1 MSDAGVEKKNSKD
14 KNIYNFDELDHEFKF
29 EISRKPGGENIMYCF
44 ACGTC
49 AGICPVGD
57 KNQDFD
63 PRRVIRMAI
72 LGFREEVLSS
82 PAIWLCSTCYSC
94 TVRCPQDVKIT
105 ALMNTIQTI
114 SSMEGYAHDS
124 YRMFIEMAM
133 KHKHILELSEFENSQ
148 RVKLGCPELVVNPE
162 ETIKLLEH
170 TKSLDIIKRKP
181 DKKDDPADSDKDGE
195 GSQD

>member
-1 MSDAGVEKKNSKD
+1 MSEIEKTEGATADSEQYDFDKLD
-14 KNIYNFDELDHEFKF
+14 KNFKH
-29 EISRKPGGENIMYCF
+29 EISREPGGENIMYCF

-57 KNQDFD
+57 KNETFD
-63 PRRVIRMAI
+63 PRRLIRLAV

-105 ALMNTIQTI
+105 TLMAAIQTI
-114 SSMEGYAHDS
+114 SSREGYAHDS

-133 KHKHILELSEFENSQ
+133 KHKFILELTEFENSK
-148 RVKLGCPELVVNPE
+148 REKLGCPTLEIDTT
-162 ETIKLLEH
+162 ETEKLLAH

-181 DKKDDPADSDKDGE
+181 KDAEGE
-195 GSQD
+195 GTATEEGGE

>member
-1 MSDAGVEKKNSKD
+1 LDKD
-14 KNIYNFDELDHEFKF
+14 FKF
-29 EISRKPGGENIMYCF
+29 EVSREPGGENIMYCF

-57 KNQDFD
+57 KNEQFD
-63 PRRVIRMAI
+63 PRRIIRLAI
-72 LGFREEVLSS
+72 LGFRDEVLSS

-94 TVRCPQDVKIT
+94 SVRCPQDVKIT
-105 ALMNTIQTI
+105 ALMGAIQTI
-114 SSMEGYAHDS
+114 SSREGYAHDS

-148 RVKLGCPELVVNPE
+148 RAKLGCPELTVNPE

-170 TKSLDIIKRKP
+170 TESLDIIKRKA
-181 DKKDDPADSDKDGE
+181 KEKEKTNSKDEAETTEEGDSE
-195 GSQD
+195 